1 MAVSSVASP
10 AAARAARAG
19 PAGDAA
25 RLLLAVRSRR
35 LAATGPAGGSG
46 GTAARRLK
54 PGAGKLEADQEEEAG
69 MLAWCDREDR
79 FHRASLSLG
88 RQSVAGPRAC
98 PVASVRPSAAAGWRL
113 GDCPAEGGDGRVA
126 AGEWDAA
133 GLSWTSWD
141 MIQNVRRADQADSG
155 ATDATRTERGFHAAR
170 IGETAGQR
178 PFRWVTMGSL

>member
-98 PVASVRPSAAAGWRL
+98 PVASVRPSAAAGRRASATAQL
-113 GDCPAEGGDGRVA
+113 KPRIAGVAVGGL
-126 AGEWDAA
+126 DAV
-133 GLSWTSWD
+133 GLSWTSRD
-141 MIQNVRRADQADSG
+141 LIQNVRRADQAHSET
-155 ATDATRTERGFHAAR
+155 TDTTRTAGGFTR
-170 IGETAGQR
+170 RE
-178 PFRWVTMGSL
+178 ME